1 MSNVRIKRV
10 ESLIRDEISKMIM
23 KGVIKNPSVN
33 RLISITNVNVSRDLS
48 HAKLFVSSFES
59 RGKAM
64 KAVGGL
70 NRAVG
75 FIQGVLGKKLHMRTI
90 PKLEFIYDD
99 SIEKGFEVNK
109 IIDEVVHEQDD
120 E

>member
-1 MSNVRIKRV
+1 MSNVRVKRV
-10 ESLIRDEISKMIM
+10 ESLMRDEISKMIM

-33 RLISITNVNVSRDLS
+33 TLISISRVVVSKDLS
-48 HAKLFVSSFES
+48 HAKLYVSSFES
-59 RGKAM
+59 SNKAK

-90 PKLEFIYDD
+90 PKLSFIYDD
-99 SIEKGFEVNK
+99 SIEQAFEVNRL
-109 IIDEVVHEQDD
+109 IDEVVQDHES
-120 E
+120 